1 MFVQNYYCALEYLC
15 LDQFLKVNITPDIS
29 ITILWRIRLFQTDF
43 NLIREYPDLYTRN
56 QGRIA
61 VRSVHRTQF
70 KGYYLI
76 HLIYINSVIFT
87 MRTTC
92 LESFAGEFTVYT
104 EKYILENHDK
114 PQQTAI
120 KCKILLES
128 FWYRCIGKIFSC
140 AFETDDLSFYK
151 DLL

>member
-1 MFVQNYYCALEYLC
+1 
-15 LDQFLKVNITPDIS
+15 
-29 ITILWRIRLFQTDF
+29 
-43 NLIREYPDLYTRN
+43 
-56 QGRIA
+56 
-61 VRSVHRTQF
+61 
-70 KGYYLI
+70 
-76 HLIYINSVIFT
+76 

-128 FWYRCIGKIFSC
+128 FWYQYQYQYNIGKIFSC